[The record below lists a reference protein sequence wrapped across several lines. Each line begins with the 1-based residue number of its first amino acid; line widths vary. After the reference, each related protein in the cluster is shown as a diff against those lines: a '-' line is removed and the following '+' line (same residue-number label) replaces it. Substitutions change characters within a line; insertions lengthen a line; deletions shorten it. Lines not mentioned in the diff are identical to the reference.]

1 MLSRKWMAGA
11 LSAVM
16 LFGFACEGDAEGDRD
31 GVELEGEIGNDEGGG
46 EGEGDD

>member
-1 MLSRKWMAGA
+1 MLSKRWMAGA

-16 LFGFACEGDAEGDRD
+16 LFGFACDGKAEGDRD
-31 GVELEGEIGNDEGGG
+31 GVEIEGELDGEGG